1 MVKRMFAAFREYTLD
16 LWDLLVGNQYP
27 RTVQLTALTEAS
39 KQQQNNLKLNLEH
52 SLSPPPLA
60 HQPSLVAF
68 SEDVPSGS
76 ASVCITAH
84 QQEHEEF

>member
-16 LWDLLVGNQYP
+16 LWDLIVGTKYP
-27 RTVQLTALTEAS
+27 RTVQLTALSEAS
-39 KQQQNNLKLNLEH
+39 KQQQNNMKLNLEQ
-52 SLSPPPLA
+52 SLSPPPLVR
-60 HQPSLVAF
+60 QPSLVGW

-76 ASVCITAH
+76 ASVCNKLH

>member
-39 KQQQNNLKLNLEH
+39 KEQQNILKLNLEH

-60 HQPSLVAF
+60 HQPSLIAF
-68 SEDVPSGS
+68 SEDDPSSS
-76 ASVCITAH
+76 ASVCIKMH
-84 QQEHEEF
+84 QPRHEEF